1 MNKKT
6 DSRKK
11 KAAKRRRR
19 KMILN
24 RIAIIL
30 FLLTLIGAVGF
41 GIFKLISSVFAI
53 KNIYAQNTVYYDKED
68 IIQASGINNGD
79 NLLFLNTSDIEFKI
93 YKKLPYIS
101 SSKVIKLFPD
111 KIKIETKTSSPM
123 YAICHEN
130 VYFFFDSNHKFLEN
144 KEQMIPEI
152 PVVKGINFSVSED
165 DSKAIYED
173 SELEEIILIVIN
185 AFKNN
190 LLSLEEIDLSDKNN
204 IIALYDNRI
213 KIILGSK
220 EDIDYKVLTA
230 HELISGKIGSE
241 EKGSLDLSKLKENNK
256 SYFTPEK

>member
-6 DSRKK
+6 DARKK
-11 KAAKRRRR
+11 KAAKRRKR

-41 GIFKLISSVFAI
+41 GIFKLISSVFAV

-68 IIQASGINNGD
+68 IIEASGISNGD
-79 NLLFLNTSDIEFKI
+79 NLLFLNTSDIELKI

-130 VYFFFDSNHKFLEN
+130 VYFFFDSDHKFLEN
-144 KEQMIPEI
+144 KEQMVPEI
-152 PVVKGINFSVSED
+152 PVVKGINFSVSEE
-165 DSKAIYED
+165 SKAAYED
-173 SELEEIILIVIN
+173 PESAEIILLVIN

-213 KIILGSK
+213 RIILGNR
-220 EDIDYKVLTA
+220 EDINYKILTA

-241 EKGSLDLSKLKENNK
+241 ERGTLDLSKLKENNK
-256 SYFTPEK
+256 SYFTPE